1 MVYHQQMYFL
11 PMHTD
16 ALFRIQNSAQLG
28 TIVRTRLMQGLIAFA
43 VRGIAFHHFYTKAN
57 RSIIGI
63 RSATRKGLLIASST
77 PQSIA

>member
-1 MVYHQQMYFL
+1 MRALKSRIWIRDLCLCLMVYHQQMYFL

-43 VRGIAFHHFYTKAN
+43 VRGIAFFHF
-57 RSIIGI
+57 
-63 RSATRKGLLIASST
+63 
-77 PQSIA
+77 